1 MRTCA
6 ALCCAFLI
14 STLAFG
20 QNDIPKRGYV
30 PDSATA
36 VKIAEAVLIPVY
48 GETQIE
54 SERPFTA
61 KLKDNVWTVYG
72 TLHCP
77 DGNGG
82 TTTHCVGG
90 IAEVHIS
97 KFDARIL
104 SLIHSK

>member
-6 ALCCAFLI
+6 ALCCTFVI
-14 STLAFG
+14 SALAFG
-20 QNDIPKRGYV
+20 QRDMPKKGYV

-48 GETQIE
+48 GEKQVE

-61 KLKDNVWTVYG
+61 KLEENVWTVYG

-77 DGNGG
+77 DGKGG
-82 TTTHCVGG
+82 TTTHCDGG
-90 IAEVHIS
+90 VAEVHIS
-97 KFDARIL
+97 KVDARIL
-104 SLIHSK
+104 SLNHYK